1 MTRKS
6 ADLRTTALTLLQ
18 KQGPAGVAASAARLA
33 EGTAEQQRAAVEL
46 GRLTGQATAPGA
58 PPSLEIPPVVRF
70 NPADRTPAVRPEPPP
85 AHVWQRYHRGC
96 ALVWSSLGAW
106 LDEHAD
112 TEVHTYNG
120 VELLANVRWIG
131 RPHDGALPLAEI
143 LEPWWERTRHQ
154 LTDGGVE
161 LALLSL
167 MGQGQRDWVRHLNRL
182 VIGPARDAVRSHQLN
197 SLRGQVI
204 GHVAAHAWR
213 PSWATPVLDL
223 LDTAAAALPPEG
235 LMGPPEVMAKRGRRL
250 ERDQWGNIIGGDD
263 RVSTFG
269 ALFRSLDDRLD
280 PATLTDVQLSRLW
293 RTLRFLDEPEGTF
306 DTWGGPTVEVA
317 IAQKYGQVQDERV
330 PVPDRPDRMVPKA
343 RIITAAFERGIAT
356 RADLVDA
363 LVVPPHRGR
372 HPGLVVARRDEV
384 TDSLTAPRPER
395 WAAGERTQ
403 AVVEE
408 VRSAVIGHEERRGD
422 LPTPLSP
429 TARAL
434 RSAYG
439 AASLVNVLAALGK
452 RPFARGYAWNDSRDS
467 GLSHLVRIHQPRP
480 DDTPEELGRLVKAAG
495 ISDRRLV
502 ETAVYAPQWSGLI
515 EQHLGW
521 PGLESAVWWVHA
533 HTKDDSWSVD
543 AQIRAQWANEVSQ
556 RTPLDS
562 TDLVRGGVDVEWF
575 RDMLGT
581 LGPARFDQVLAAAKY
596 ASSSGGHKRAELFA
610 AAVRGDVDVDGLMA
624 RVRDKRHQDSVRAL
638 GLLPLP
644 DQGTEEAL
652 LVRYETLR
660 SFVATDRTSGS
671 QRRASESTAVE
682 IGLENLARAAG
693 YRDPQRLV
701 WAMEAAAVR
710 DLADG
715 PATATDGNL
724 VVSLTLDD
732 AGAPQLTAE
741 RAGKPLKSVPA
752 NSAKV
757 PEVAALKERATRLRQ
772 QSRRM
777 RASLEASSV
786 LGDPFERGELA
797 DLLRHPVLA
806 PMLRDLVM
814 VSAEGVAGFAS
825 DDPTVLLGPDGTP
838 REAIGGAL
846 RVAHP
851 MDLLDTGE
859 WPDFQH
865 AVMAQQRTQPFK
877 QVFRE
882 LYTLSAGERDEAG
895 TTSRRYAGH
904 QIEHRRGAGLFAS
917 RGWVADL
924 EVGFSRTFHQEKLTA
939 WCHVLDGW
947 GSPTEVEDATVTDVT
962 FHPAGSWLSLPLAE
976 VPARIFSEVMRDLDL
991 VVSVAHASGV
1001 DPETSESSVEMRAR
1015 LVDETAALLSLGN
1028 VEVGGHHARV
1038 KGKLGTYSVHLGSGL
1053 VHRIPGNAVCIVPVG
1068 AQHRG
1073 RVFLPFA
1080 DDDPRTA
1087 EVVAKV
1093 VLLAR
1098 DHTIKDPTILEQLAR

>member
-1 MTRKS
+1 M
-6 ADLRTTALTLLQ
+6 
-18 KQGPAGVAASAARLA
+18 
-33 EGTAEQQRAAVEL
+33 
-46 GRLTGQATAPGA
+46 
-58 PPSLEIPPVVRF
+58 
-70 NPADRTPAVRPEPPP
+70 
-85 AHVWQRYHRGC
+85 
-96 ALVWSSLGAW
+96 
-106 LDEHAD
+106 
-112 TEVHTYNG
+112 
-120 VELLANVRWIG
+120 
-131 RPHDGALPLAEI
+131 
-143 LEPWWERTRHQ
+143 
-154 LTDGGVE
+154 
-161 LALLSL
+161 
-167 MGQGQRDWVRHLNRL
+167 
-182 VIGPARDAVRSHQLN
+182 
-197 SLRGQVI
+197 
-204 GHVAAHAWR
+204 
-213 PSWATPVLDL
+213 
-223 LDTAAAALPPEG
+223 
-235 LMGPPEVMAKRGRRL
+235 
-250 ERDQWGNIIGGDD
+250 
-263 RVSTFG
+263 
-269 ALFRSLDDRLD
+269 
-280 PATLTDVQLSRLW
+280 
-293 RTLRFLDEPEGTF
+293 
-306 DTWGGPTVEVA
+306 
-317 IAQKYGQVQDERV
+317 
-330 PVPDRPDRMVPKA
+330 
-343 RIITAAFERGIAT
+343 
-356 RADLVDA
+356 
-363 LVVPPHRGR
+363 
-372 HPGLVVARRDEV
+372 
-384 TDSLTAPRPER
+384 
-395 WAAGERTQ
+395 
-403 AVVEE
+403 
-408 VRSAVIGHEERRGD
+408 
-422 LPTPLSP
+422 
-429 TARAL
+429 
-434 RSAYG
+434 
-439 AASLVNVLAALGK
+439 
-452 RPFARGYAWNDSRDS
+452 
-467 GLSHLVRIHQPRP
+467 
-480 DDTPEELGRLVKAAG
+480 
-495 ISDRRLV
+495 
-502 ETAVYAPQWSGLI
+502 
-515 EQHLGW
+515 
-521 PGLESAVWWVHA
+521 HA
-533 HTKDDSWSVD
+533 HTKDDSWGVD

-596 ASSSGGHKRAELFA
+596 ASSAGGHKRAELFA

-865 AVMAQQRTQPFK
+865 AVMAQQRTAAVQ
-877 QVFRE
+877 
-882 LYTLSAGERDEAG
+882 AGLPRALHALG
-895 TTSRRYAGH
+895 RRARRGRHPSRRYAGH
-904 QIEHRRGAGLFAS
+904 QIERRGARDSSPPAAGWRTSRWAS
-917 RGWVADL
+917 RAR
-924 EVGFSRTFHQEKLTA
+924 STRRS
-939 WCHVLDGW
+939 
-947 GSPTEVEDATVTDVT
+947 SPRGARARRLRASPAEVEDATLTDVT
-962 FHPAGSWLSLPLAE
+962 FH
-976 VPARIFSEVMRDLDL
+976 
-991 VVSVAHASGV
+991 
-1001 DPETSESSVEMRAR
+1001 
-1015 LVDETAALLSLGN
+1015 
-1028 VEVGGHHARV
+1028 
-1038 KGKLGTYSVHLGSGL
+1038 
-1053 VHRIPGNAVCIVPVG
+1053 
-1068 AQHRG
+1068 RG
-1073 RVFLPFA
+1073 R
-1080 DDDPRTA
+1080 
-1087 EVVAKV
+1087 
-1093 VLLAR
+1093 LLAASAPLR
-1098 DHTIKDPTILEQLAR
+1098 GPRADLQRGDARSRPGRLGRPRRRRRP